1 VVPIVTVVS
10 CFGGTVGPTTVVVV
24 LMLGYGAGVVGLGA
38 GVVGFGG
45 GVVGFGGS

>member
-10 CFGGTVGPTTVVVV
+10 CFGGTVGPTTVVV
-24 LMLGYGAGVVGLGA
+24 LLTLGYGFGGVVVGLGA

-45 GVVGFGGS
+45 GVV